1 MLKVMDFH
9 FFSDVYACLKERQ
22 EQGMGATG
30 EVHHTVL
37 LLLWVTVRVRVT
49 GRVRLG

>member
-1 MLKVMDFH
+1 
-9 FFSDVYACLKERQ
+9 
-22 EQGMGATG
+22 MGATG

-37 LLLWVTVRVRVT
+37 LLLWVTVRVRITVTVGVRVT